1 MSLLHEV
8 GRGRK
13 QQLLP
18 ILDVK
23 VFQCGNFRMALE
35 IDPNVTVLC
44 EGDFPAVEAKLV
56 IKNFGDMM
64 TLNPRSPYIMTPGKS
79 ISSKFKLGDSPMTI
93 HVYPNGYSKA
103 TSGMVLVCLVNNGD
117 ETLALKGQIVTDVS
131 FWRFSGLYQSQAI
144 INSEGFLFH
153 SVAKLALADAET
165 VAEDTGKDF
174 VVRVTVQKSDDE
186 LQIIG
191 TESADAVP
199 KKFGVWKKVY
209 GQMKDANF
217 TLVFNGVEVPCHK
230 HVLAAASP
238 VFEAMLEGQNKEASE
253 NRATIELSE
262 DVGIA
267 FVRFIYT
274 GELEEG
280 VLRDEVVAFLEL
292 GDKYDFQDLKDLAE
306 VEMLKQLN
314 TENMVE
320 FLSLG
325 DHYNAKRILEA
336 ALKLTKANMCGQV
349 FDGCYGA
356 DSL

>member
-1 MSLLHEV
+1 
-8 GRGRK
+8 
-13 QQLLP
+13 
-18 ILDVK
+18 
-23 VFQCGNFRMALE
+23 MALE

-144 INSEGFLFH
+144 INSEPEGF
-153 SVAKLALADAET
+153 SSTVAEPAFFEQDLKQKRFLAHLLAEK

-238 VFEAMLEGQNKEASE
+238 VFEAMLEGQNKEASD
-253 NRATIELSE
+253 NRYTIELSE

-320 FLSLG
+320 FFSLG